1 MARWVWRIML
11 EGGFGWTYLLPIGV
25 SFVFWDPKMPW
36 FCWHHLFPPLVGHPE
51 TPSTLCSNFLEGGVV
66 FSTWESP
73 KKGNT
78 FPDTNSK
85 FAPENG
91 MFGRWSISF
100 WDCLFCLFFREG
112 SAPGPHHFS
121 FREGLFS
128 GECHKSE
135 AFLVD
140 GISDLLQREKVPGLT
155 GRKKDLD
162 LLPPPLE
169 DHTS

>member
-1 MARWVWRIML
+1 MIHFL
-11 EGGFGWTYLLPIGV
+11 LGLPI
-25 SFVFWDPKMPW
+25 
-36 FCWHHLFPPLVGHPE
+36 LL
-51 TPSTLCSNFLEGGVV
+51 
-66 FSTWESP
+66 
-73 KKGNT
+73 
-78 FPDTNSK
+78 
-85 FAPENG
+85 
-91 MFGRWSISF
+91 I
-100 WDCLFCLFFREG
+100 FRDG

-162 LLPPPLE
+162 LPPPLGG
-169 DHTS
+169 SYQLVSS